1 MSRTVHHIPLQHRA
15 TSWWSNYLG
24 PWTAHAVIELRYS
37 HAESG
42 ESHRA
47 GRRPMPRRIVRGFAS
62 YEYPRAVGVPVSGR
76 AYREATARA
85 ALREFCTSAVKD
97 LCAADDLLETAED
110 LDHPPTRHRHGC
122 IWDG

>member
-1 MSRTVHHIPLQHRA
+1 HIPLQHRA

-47 GRRPMPRRIVRGFAS
+47 GREDWWPRGTPDAD
-62 YEYPRAVGVPVSGR
+62 PVGALTALLGR
-76 AYREATARA
+76 
-85 ALREFCTSAVKD
+85 
-97 LCAADDLLETAED
+97 
-110 LDHPPTRHRHGC
+110 
-122 IWDG
+122 